1 MSHSCRTPTRPP
13 APTLPQDTPQ
23 NLHRPPRALH
33 HLPCRNTFSVLL
45 LPTKV
50 CCYLSQGAPMFR
62 NERIIAKFC
71 LFTTQHKRRSADSF
85 THFTHPAPRRSAAAV
100 FFKFHRRVTD
110 PAGA

>member
-33 HLPCRNTFSVLL
+33 HLPCRNTSSVLL

-71 LFTTQHKRRSADSF
+71 LLLR
-85 THFTHPAPRRSAAAV
+85 AV
-100 FFKFHRRVTD
+100 KDLMQINQVSQDWLTVVT
-110 PAGA
+110 AFEY

>member
-33 HLPCRNTFSVLL
+33 HLPCRNMSSVLL

-62 NERIIAKFC
+62 NERIIAKFH
-71 LFTTQHKRRSADSF
+71 LITTYYNATQRLKETLVS
-85 THFTHPAPRRSAAAV
+85 PAVALSPLG
-100 FFKFHRRVTD
+100 T
-110 PAGA
+110 GGTIC